1 MATTASHSRSRATI
15 TRRVRA
21 HMPLW
26 AIVVC
31 SRLLVLAAGAAGALF
46 THRVRFW
53 ELFDPHRLSTSLGS
67 LGNVLA
73 APALR
78 WDGIWYV
85 TIAEHG
91 YRRPGL
97 TPFFPLYPLLMR
109 VLAWVVRSY
118 VLAGVLVSVA
128 SFAIALALL
137 HRLTKQEL
145 GARVADTTV
154 LLLAF
159 APLSLFFTAVYTES
173 LFLALLVGTFYL
185 AREQR
190 FVLAS
195 LTAAAAALTHIEGV
209 LLVAPLALMYW
220 RSQGGTFMLRRLW
233 SGSMVSLAMPPV
245 ALAGFCVYLHTEGYG
260 WLAPVTNANSTGYS
274 RTLVGTPVMI
284 WRALDAGL
292 TGLSQTFH
300 GYRPLAPEVADP
312 FRFGFQN
319 LIYLVVLVI
328 ALAALIAAWRRLPRE
343 YAVLAILMLVVT
355 TSSAV
360 AGRPLQSFDRYLLP
374 IFPLWMAAAAWLQ
387 EHRLSRPVLQISSL
401 LLVFY
406 TVMFARWIFIA

>member
-1 MATTASHSRSRATI
+1 MGTTVNAARSGTAVRSRLGALI
-15 TRRVRA
+15 
-21 HMPLW
+21 PLW

-31 SRLLVLAAGAAGALF
+31 SRLIVLAAGTAGVLF

-53 ELFDPHRLSTSLGS
+53 EWYDPHRLSLSLGS

-91 YRRPGL
+91 YRRAGL

-109 VLAWVVRSY
+109 VVAWIVRSY
-118 VLAGVLVSVA
+118 VLAGVLVSVV
-128 SFAIALALL
+128 SFAIALVLL
-137 HRLTKQEL
+137 HRLAKEEFS
-145 GARVADTTV
+145 ARVADSTV

-185 AREQR
+185 ARKQR
-190 FVLAS
+190 FILAS

-220 RSQGGTFMLRRLW
+220 RSRGGTFLLRRLW
-233 SGSMVSLAMPPV
+233 SGSMASLALPLV
-245 ALAGFCVYLHTEGYG
+245 ALAGFFVYLHTQGYS

-292 TGLSQTFH
+292 TGLWQTFH
-300 GYRPLAPEVADP
+300 GYRPIATDVADP
-312 FRFGFQN
+312 FRIGFQN

-360 AGRPLQSFDRYLLP
+360 AGRPLESFDRYLLP

-387 EHRLSRPVLQISSL
+387 EHRLTRPVLQISSL

-406 TVMFARWIFIA
+406 TVMFARWVFVA